1 MNELE
6 EKYYSNI
13 KEELVQSVI
22 DKKVDTYIT
31 NRIVK
36 Y

>member
-6 EKYYSNI
+6 ENI
-13 KEELVQSVI
+13 YNDIKNELVQSVI

-31 NRIVK
+31 K
-36 Y
+36 